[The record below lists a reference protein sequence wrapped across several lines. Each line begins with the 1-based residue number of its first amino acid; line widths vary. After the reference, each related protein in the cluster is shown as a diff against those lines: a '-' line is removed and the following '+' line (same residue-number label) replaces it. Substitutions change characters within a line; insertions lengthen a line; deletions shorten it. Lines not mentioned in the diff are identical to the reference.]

1 MNREM
6 EHINVLAGE
15 IGYRVATT
23 EGEHRAA
30 NYIEQELHNYGL
42 QEVRQEAF
50 RSSSEGGS
58 GFFSYILALIGS
70 SLIAPLSPRLG
81 LGGMLALPPMVIGEL
96 RSNRGGLPSLRQRGR
111 SHHAISTPPAKR
123 EPNAR

>member
-30 NYIEQELHNYGL
+30 NYIEQEFHKSAAWSRMANGRRLTGQPMYAGMS
-42 QEVRQEAF
+42 RQ
-50 RSSSEGGS
+50 SNC
-58 GFFSYILALIGS
+58 
-70 SLIAPLSPRLG
+70 
-81 LGGMLALPPMVIGEL
+81 L
-96 RSNRGGLPSLRQRGR
+96 R
-111 SHHAISTPPAKR
+111 
-123 EPNAR
+123 

>member
-42 QEVRQEAF
+42 QEVRQEEV
-50 RSSSEGGS
+50 RSPSDGRS
-58 GFFSYILALIGS
+58 GFFPYILALIGPR
-70 SLIAPLSPRLG
+70 LIPPLAPPLG
-81 LGGMLALPPMVIGEL
+81 LGGLAASPPALIRAL
-96 RSNRGGLPSLRQRGR
+96 RSNRR
-111 SHHAISTPPAKR
+111 PPT
-123 EPNAR
+123 

>member
-50 RSSSEGGS
+50 RSSSEGVS
-58 GFFSYILALIGS
+58 GFFPYILALIGS
-70 SLIAPLSPRLG
+70 SLIAPLADRKSTRLNSSHT
-81 LGGMLALPPMVIGEL
+81 VISYAVFCL
-96 RSNRGGLPSLRQRGR
+96 
-111 SHHAISTPPAKR
+111 KK
-123 EPNAR
+123 